1 MSDWHDV
8 GAEADIRPGAP
19 AIARIGGR
27 EVGVMRDPRTGG
39 LVAVRNRC
47 PHSGAQL
54 CLGTV
59 EQRIEGEPG
68 GRYELVD
75 RTVVVC
81 PWHGWEF
88 DAETGVCPEDEAYR
102 VAVYPVRVEDGRVL
116 VQA

>member
-1 MSDWHDV
+1 MSAWHDIA
-8 GAEADIRPGAP
+8 AEADVTVGNP

-27 EVGVMRDPRTGG
+27 EIGVMRDPRTND
-39 LVAVRNRC
+39 LIAIRNRC
-47 PHSGAQL
+47 PHSGARL

-59 EQRIEGEPG
+59 AQRIEGEVG
-68 GRYELVD
+68 GDYQLVD

-88 DAETGVCPEDEAYR
+88 DASTGECIEDPSFR
-102 VAVYPVRVEDGRVL
+102 VAAYPVRVEDGRVL

>member
-1 MSDWHDV
+1 
-8 GAEADIRPGAP
+8 
-19 AIARIGGR
+19 
-27 EVGVMRDPRTGG
+27 MRDPRTGG

-88 DAETGVCPEDEAYR
+88 DLASGRSVGE
-102 VAVYPVRVEDGRVL
+102 PVRSIKTFPVSVAEGWILVED
-116 VQA
+116 